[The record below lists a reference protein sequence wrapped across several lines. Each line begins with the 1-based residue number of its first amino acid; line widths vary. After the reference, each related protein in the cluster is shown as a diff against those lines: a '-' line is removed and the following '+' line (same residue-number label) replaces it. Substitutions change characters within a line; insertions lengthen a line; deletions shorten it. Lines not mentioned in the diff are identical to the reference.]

1 MIVRTG
7 AAPRVAG
14 DSVRLRKLSAA
25 PFASCRP
32 TEASTKLPAAQN
44 FGSVWGLKLAVMS
57 VIYADYYGR
66 EHLGKIAAVDAMSG
80 LAGTAVGP
88 LVISIAHER
97 FGSFRPVFFFLGAMP
112 CIMAV
117 LELCLLRKPPP
128 PPKQD
133 LYSGGRMK

>member
-1 MIVRTG
+1 M
-7 AAPRVAG
+7 
-14 DSVRLRKLSAA
+14 
-25 PFASCRP
+25 
-32 TEASTKLPAAQN
+32 
-44 FGSVWGLKLAVMS
+44 WGLKLAVMS

-128 PPKQD
+128 PPPPKED
-133 LYSGGRMK
+133 LYS